1 MVKMLVMD
9 MLTNLDNI
17 PVIHKN
23 VHVCVFIILY
33 ICDNDYNLLQFQ
45 LVMDFNTFINLQRMA
60 TGVLILNGQKA
71 QFAHEAAAEDLVA
84 CPVNDSV

>member
-1 MVKMLVMD
+1 MVQMLVMD

-17 PVIHKN
+17 PVTHKN

-33 ICDNDYNLLQFQ
+33 ICSNDYNLLQF
-45 LVMDFNTFINLQRMA
+45 LFVIDFYSFINLQRMA

-71 QFAHEAAAEDLVA
+71 QFAHEAVAADLVA
-84 CPVNDSV
+84 CLVNDSV

>member
-1 MVKMLVMD
+1 MVQMLVMD

-23 VHVCVFIILY
+23 VH
-33 ICDNDYNLLQFQ
+33 
-45 LVMDFNTFINLQRMA
+45 RMA

-71 QFAHEAAAEDLVA
+71 PFAHEAVAGDLVA
-84 CPVNDSV
+84 CLVNDSV

>member
-1 MVKMLVMD
+1 MVQMLVMD

-23 VHVCVFIILY
+23 VHVCVIILY
-33 ICDNDYNLLQFQ
+33 ICGDDYNFLQF
-45 LVMDFNTFINLQRMA
+45 LFVIDFYSFINLQRMA

-71 QFAHEAAAEDLVA
+71 QFAQEAVAEDLVA
-84 CPVNDSV
+84 CLVNDSV

>member
-1 MVKMLVMD
+1 MVQMLVMD

-23 VHVCVFIILY
+23 VHVCVLIFY
-33 ICDNDYNLLQFQ
+33 VCSDDYNFLRFLF
-45 LVMDFNTFINLQRMA
+45 VIDFHSFINLQRMA

-71 QFAHEAAAEDLVA
+71 QFAQEAVAEDLVA